1 VKQLIA
7 RMVGPKLRGLYQ
19 FRHASALDE
28 WGWFNSI
35 KLGFPC
41 DKAGQP
47 IPWISYSAF
56 AILRTKVK
64 DDWDVFEFGAGY
76 STLWWGKHCRSV
88 TSCEH
93 DSGWQQV
100 IAKKVPGNCV
110 IVSTDLNSEY
120 PLAAART
127 GRLYDVIVIDGR
139 KRVRCALSS
148 VACLKDLGI
157 MVWDDTDRPHY
168 QGGLAQLA
176 AMGFKRLDL
185 IGMSPLINDAKQ
197 TSIIYRNANILGL

>member
-1 VKQLIA
+1 
-7 RMVGPKLRGLYQ
+7 
-19 FRHASALDE
+19 
-28 WGWFNSI
+28 
-35 KLGFPC
+35 
-41 DKAGQP
+41 
-47 IPWISYSAF
+47 
-56 AILRTKVK
+56 LRTKVK